1 MEQRRFFNQ
10 SQPQTLQVAVFLLYA
25 NVVVGL
31 LFRTGN
37 QGEFTLA
44 VWSLLRS
51 PSGFNTARLLGNLLA
66 IGFLLGSAACAY
78 LIANEKRIG
87 WKMGVVV
94 AAAPLVAS
102 VIILTIGYP
111 VRAGLADVV
120 DVSLL
125 FDIALLALLLH
136 TQTRE
141 YEKIWFK

>member
-1 MEQRRFFNQ
+1 MERRFFNP
-10 SQPQTLQVAVFLLYA
+10 SQPQTMQVAVFLLYA
-25 NVVVGL
+25 NVVIGL

-44 VWSLLRS
+44 TLSVLRS
-51 PSGFNTARLLGNLLA
+51 LNAIDTARLLGNLLA
-66 IGFLLGSAACAY
+66 IAFLVGSAAAAY

-87 WKMGVVV
+87 WRLGVVV
-94 AAAPLVAS
+94 AAAPLVAT

-120 DVSLL
+120 DIGLL

-136 TQTRE
+136 TQTRA

>member
-1 MEQRRFFNQ
+1 MEQRRFFNP

-37 QGEFTLA
+37 QGEFGLA
-44 VWSLLRS
+44 AWSLFRS
-51 PSGFNTARLLGNLLA
+51 PSGFETARLIGNLLA

-94 AAAPLVAS
+94 AAAPLVAKF
-102 VIILTIGYP
+102 IILTIGYP
-111 VRAGLADVV
+111 ARAGLADVI
-120 DVSLL
+120 DISLL

-136 TQTRE
+136 SQTRA